1 MINTNTPE
9 KGVFVSPSVRG
20 GIRGVGLA
28 EGGIRR
34 GTRRQP
40 TTPAL
45 PPYQKCIAFFFF
57 FFFVFYNL
65 IKYGGGLLPRKIRI
79 CLINKNS
86 GRLPASAGRGR

>member
-45 PPYQKCIAFFFF
+45 PPYQKCIAFFF
-57 FFFVFYNL
+57 L
-65 IKYGGGLLPRKIRI
+65 RLEEATHASIKIHASDQ
-79 CLINKNS
+79 KNS
-86 GRLPASAGRGR
+86 GRWPASAGRGR